1 MGTEGQQTLAEIST
15 QPEAWAD
22 ALQAFEALQ
31 GELKKNWSALR
42 PQRALFIGCGS
53 THYLS
58 LTAAFLF
65 QGLTGVPARACPS
78 SEIMLFG
85 PQVMPDPG
93 RTLLIAT
100 SRSGTTTET
109 LMAVERFRQL
119 EGQAVWAITCYPD
132 SPLAQ
137 AADLV
142 LPAQAAQEQSVAQT
156 RSFTSMLLLAQLLT
170 AALAGNAAM
179 LERLHRLPQALND
192 LAGRLGHLPQ
202 RLGIDLEIERFYFLG
217 GGPLYGVASE
227 AMLKTKEM
235 SLAHA
240 EAYHPLEFRHGPM
253 SMVNEHTLV
262 VGLLS
267 DAGLA
272 EELRVL
278 EEMQRLGARILVLAE
293 DGSALAS
300 WQPETVIE
308 LQSSLEE
315 WERGLLYLPVLQRLA
330 YHRALAKGL
339 DPDRP
344 HNLTAVV
351 TL

>member
-1 MGTEGQQTLAEIST
+1 MGTKGQHTLAEITT

-22 ALQAFEALQ
+22 ALQAFEARQ
-31 GELKKNWSALR
+31 DELKRSWTCLR
-42 PQRALFIGCGS
+42 LQRVLFAGCGS

-58 LTAAFLF
+58 QTAAFLF
-65 QGLTGVPARACPS
+65 QSLTGVPARACPS
-78 SEIMLFG
+78 SEIVLFG

-93 RTLLIAT
+93 RTLLVAI

-109 LMAVERFRQL
+109 LIAVERFRRL
-119 EGQAVWAITCYPD
+119 GGQAVWTITCYPN

-156 RSFTSMLLLAQLLT
+156 RSFTSMLLLAQALT

-179 LERLHRLPQALND
+179 LERLRRLPEALNN
-192 LAGRLGHLPQ
+192 LSGRLGDLPRQ
-202 RLGIDLEIERFYFLG
+202 LGTNLDIERIYFLG
-217 GGPLYGVASE
+217 GGPLYGVANE

-235 SLAHA
+235 SLSHA

-267 DAGLA
+267 DSGLA

-278 EEMQRLGARILVLAE
+278 AEMQQLGARVLALAE
-293 DGSALAS
+293 DGSALTPRR
-300 WQPETVIE
+300 PETVVE
-308 LQSSLEE
+308 LQSSLKEG
-315 WERGLLYLPVLQRLA
+315 ERGLLYLPVLQRLA

-344 HNLTAVV
+344 NNLTAVV

>member
-1 MGTEGQQTLAEIST
+1 MGTKGQHTLAEITT

-22 ALQAFEALQ
+22 ALQAFEARQ
-31 GELKKNWSALR
+31 DELKKSWACLR
-42 PQRALFIGCGS
+42 LQRVLFAGCGS

-58 LTAAFLF
+58 QTAAFLF
-65 QGLTGVPARACPS
+65 QSLTGVPARACPS
-78 SEIMLFG
+78 SEIVLFG
-85 PQVMPDPG
+85 SQIMPDPG
-93 RTLLIAT
+93 RTLLVAI

-109 LMAVERFRQL
+109 LNAVERFCRL
-119 EGQAVWAITCYPD
+119 GGQAVWTITCYPN

-156 RSFTSMLLLAQLLT
+156 RSFTSMLLLAQALT
-170 AALAGNAAM
+170 AALAGDAAM
-179 LERLHRLPQALND
+179 LERLRRLPGALND
-192 LAGRLGHLPQ
+192 LSGRLGDLPRQ
-202 RLGIDLEIERFYFLG
+202 LGTNLDIERIYFLG
-217 GGPLYGVASE
+217 GGPLYGVANE

-235 SLAHA
+235 SLTHA

-253 SMVNEHTLV
+253 SMVSEHTLV

-267 DAGLA
+267 DSGLA

-278 EEMQRLGARILVLAE
+278 AEMQQLGACILALAE
-293 DGSALAS
+293 DGSVLTP
-300 WQPETVIE
+300 WRPETVVE
-308 LQSSLEE
+308 LRSGLEE

-344 HNLTAVV
+344 NNLTAVV